1 MSELRRSRAAR
12 LLGATA
18 LTLISFVHPLGAQD
32 STSQHGVLVTASAI
46 AGLLDHRVEAGAGI
60 ERTSGPVFG
69 VQFDASRSSA
79 LALTVRAVGGT
90 LGARTKAADARDVGE
105 VEADARMR
113 VLSWL
118 DVRAGVT
125 VRGFTNQLARQ
136 RWTQLAVGG
145 ESRIPML
152 DGRIEG
158 IVGAALVPFVH
169 VSGHESPRLAIAAS
183 MGVRHTSR
191 RFELGLLYQLER
203 YDFAELSGVTRAEEH
218 SALLLRAGYRLGIGR
233 ATR

>member
-1 MSELRRSRAAR
+1 MRRLMDVRVIV
-12 LLGATA
+12 ATMVA
-18 LTLISFVHPLGAQD
+18 LISLVPTLGAQD
-32 STSQHGVLVTASAI
+32 STSQHGVLVTGSAI

-79 LALTVRAVGGT
+79 LVLTVRAVGGT
-90 LGARTKAADARDVGE
+90 LGARTRAADPRDVGE
-105 VEADARMR
+105 IDADARMR

-125 VRGFTNQLARQ
+125 VRGFSNQLARQ
-136 RWTQLAVGG
+136 RWTQLAVGA

-158 IVGAALVPFVH
+158 VFGAALVPFVS
-169 VSGHESPRLAIAAS
+169 VTGHESPRLAMAAS
-183 MGVRHTSR
+183 MGVRHMSR

-203 YDFAELSGVTRAEEH
+203 YDFAEQSGVTRAEEH
-218 SALLLRAGYRLGIGR
+218 SALLLRAGYRLGIRR